1 MKTLW
6 VQAALFHPQARP
18 PAKTAFPNLGEFW
31 RTARRWAQ
39 MDLWPRNERAG
50 AGQGGVGEGIGFWT
64 WMGWAVVGVSAFHAA
79 YWFPWLNFLMVTF
92 LFGLFQLARVRT
104 GRLAMYGG
112 LGVGLCVYGPQLAFF
127 WKIFGPSAVALWL
140 ILACW
145 LGLFLVLLR
154 QAHLRLGGLGA
165 GLLAPF
171 LWLGLEY
178 ARGELYYLRFT
189 WVTPGLALAGPDQT
203 ALAGWLGVYG
213 VGFALMAIAGLLAGL
228 PRRAMEPAV
237 AAALVIPGLMFN
249 LPNAT
254 PGTAEAQGKPIRVAG
269 MQFEFPAPLE
279 VEAGLNEIV
288 QRIPDVE
295 LIVLSEYT
303 FDGPIPERIKAW
315 CRQHRKYL
323 VAGGKEAISE
333 AHWFNTVFV
342 VGPAGEVVFSQAKS
356 VPIQFFKDGLPARE
370 QQLWDSP
377 WGKLG
382 IAICYD
388 LSYTRVMD
396 RLARLGAQ
404 GLIVPTMDVRDWGD
418 YQHQLHARIAPVRA
432 AEYGLPI
439 FRVASSGISQL
450 VDAGGR
456 VIASAGCP
464 GQGEILAGTWRLAHA
479 PRLPWDRW
487 LAPISVAITAL
498 WGLVVIIWA
507 RIRGGWAS
515 RRLALANG

>member
-1 MKTLW
+1 M
-6 VQAALFHPQARP
+6 
-18 PAKTAFPNLGEFW
+18 
-31 RTARRWAQ
+31 
-39 MDLWPRNERAG
+39 
-50 AGQGGVGEGIGFWT
+50 
-64 WMGWAVVGVSAFHAA
+64 
-79 YWFPWLNFLMVTF
+79 
-92 LFGLFQLARVRT
+92 
-104 GRLAMYGG
+104 
-112 LGVGLCVYGPQLAFF
+112 
-127 WKIFGPSAVALWL
+127 
-140 ILACW
+140 
-145 LGLFLVLLR
+145 
-154 QAHLRLGGLGA
+154 
-165 GLLAPF
+165 LAPF

-189 WVTPGLALAGPDQT
+189 WVTPGLALAGPEQT

-213 VGFALMAIAGLLAGL
+213 VGFALMAIAGLLASL
-228 PRRAMEPAV
+228 PKRALEPAV
-237 AAALVIPGLMFN
+237 AAALIIPGLVFRW
-249 LPNAT
+249 PNAT
-254 PGTAEAQGKPIRVAG
+254 PGNAAPQGQAIRVAG

-333 AHWFNTVFV
+333 AQWFNTVFV
-342 VGPAGEVVFSQAKS
+342 VGPEGEVVFSQAKS

-370 QQLWDSP
+370 QRLWDSP

-396 RLARLGAQ
+396 RLASLGAQ
-404 GLIVPTMDVRDWGD
+404 GLIVPTMDVQDWGD
-418 YQHQLHARIAPVRA
+418 YQHQLHARIAPMRA

-450 VDAGGR
+450 VEAGGR

-479 PRLPWDRW
+479 PRMPWDRW

-498 WGLVVIIWA
+498 WALAVIVWA
-507 RIRGGWAS
+507 KARGGWAS
-515 RRLALANG
+515 VCRSSGPRVPSCHN